1 MSSPPSL
8 WSELYFKDEKYSLV
22 LIGTRDDRLD
32 EMHKASVET
41 ANYFKEYPAAEE
53 SHLSPFKY
61 R

>member
-1 MSSPPSL
+1 MSLPSL
-8 WSELYFKDEKYSLV
+8 LSELCRKDKEYPLV

-41 ANYFKEYPAAEE
+41 ANYFKKYPAAEE